1 MITIRTIIDY
11 VTQPETY
18 GNYYNRAKLQEA
30 IKDHVPLLSRKR
42 VLELF
47 TPLDEEVRVKLA
59 LIVLSE
65 GDPEIIE
72 DLMPLARRSPTTIYQ
87 RVEGGGMPTTRPSLL
102 G

>member
-1 MITIRTIIDY
+1 MITIQTIIDY

-18 GNYYNRAKLQEA
+18 GDYYSRAKLQEA
-30 IKDHVPLLSRKR
+30 VKDHVPLLSRKR

-47 TPLDEEVRVKLA
+47 SPLDDNVRVKLA
-59 LIVLSE
+59 LIVISE

-72 DLMPLARRSPTTIYQ
+72 ELMPLARRSPISIYQ
-87 RVEGGGMPTTRPSLL
+87 RIDGGSMTTSRPSLF